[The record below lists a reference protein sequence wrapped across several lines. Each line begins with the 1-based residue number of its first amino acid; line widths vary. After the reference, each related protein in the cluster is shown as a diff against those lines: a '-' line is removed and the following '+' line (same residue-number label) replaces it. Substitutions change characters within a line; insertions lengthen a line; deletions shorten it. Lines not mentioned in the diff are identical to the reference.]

1 VRRRLTIRF
10 VAVVALALLVGG
22 GGALAVATVQSRRS
36 AQSQLRQDAATV
48 AGNVE
53 DPGAFKLLRQ
63 TARVL
68 RLQGA
73 EVVLVGPGGRVT
85 SGALPEGVRLVDL
98 DLPALRR
105 GEVVGGVRGHRL
117 FAAAPVT
124 VERLGSAGRQG
135 LAVVVLTR
143 GVETGAGRS
152 VGYLLLATVLA
163 IAVAAV
169 VGDQLGRRLVAPL
182 LATREA
188 TRRIAAGDLDARV
201 PITPG
206 ETPELV
212 ELADDVNKMTAA
224 LAVAKGQERRFLLSV
239 SHELRTPM
247 TSVRGFAEAIADG
260 TAPDPKRAAAV
271 IASEAQRLERL
282 VADLLQ
288 LATLDARAFSLSPR
302 HVDLLEVV
310 ADASAG
316 LEPLAALHGL
326 RLEGAEP
333 VDGAPPVMV
342 WADPDRLGQVVANLV
357 ENAIGFARSVVRLEV
372 WASGPGAGGITVEDD
387 GPGIAPADLPH
398 VFDPLWRSPSR
409 SSTRQVGTGLG
420 LAIVAELVAA
430 MGGGVQADGA
440 PGGGTRVTVTLG
452 ATRPTSSSPA
462 EARPGSGRVPHA
474 KIRSDR
480 DQHR

>member
-1 VRRRLTIRF
+1 MRRRLTIRF

-22 GGALAVATVQSRRS
+22 GGALVLASVQARRADQSR
-36 AQSQLRQDAATV
+36 LENDAATI
-48 AGNVE
+48 AANVE
-53 DPGAFKLLRQ
+53 GPAAFNLLRQ

-73 EVVLVGPGGRVT
+73 EAVTVGPAGRVT
-85 SGALPEGVRLVDL
+85 SGVLPEGVRFEDL
-98 DLPALRR
+98 DAPALRS
-105 GEVVGGVRGHRL
+105 GEVVGGRRGGRL

-124 VERLGSAGRQG
+124 LERPAGRQS

-143 GVETGAGRS
+143 DVEPVGRPF
-152 VGYLLLATVLA
+152 GYLVLATALA

-188 TRRIAAGDLDARV
+188 TRRIAGGDLDARV
-201 PITPG
+201 PVAAG
-206 ETPELV
+206 EAPELAG
-212 ELADDVNKMTAA
+212 LADDVNRMAAA
-224 LAVAKGQERRFLLSV
+224 LATARGQERRFLLSV

-271 IASEAQRLERL
+271 IATEAQRLERL

-288 LATLDARAFSLSPR
+288 LATLDARAFSLTLR
-302 HVDLLEVV
+302 EIDLLEVV
-310 ADASAG
+310 ADATAG
-316 LEPLAALHGL
+316 LEPLAARHGL

-333 VDGAPPVMV
+333 AEDATPVLV
-342 WADPDRLGQVVANLV
+342 SADPDRLAQVVANLV
-357 ENAIGFARSVVRLEV
+357 ENAIGFAGSTVRIAV
-372 WASGPGAGGITVEDD
+372 WTAEAGTACLTVEDD

-409 SSTRQVGTGLG
+409 TSSRQVGTGLG
-420 LAIVAELVAA
+420 LAIVAELVEA
-430 MGGGVQADGA
+430 MGGQVRADPA
-440 PGGGTRVTVTLG
+440 PDGGTRVTVTLG
-452 ATRPTSSSPA
+452 LAAPSQP
-462 EARPGSGRVPHA
+462 
-474 KIRSDR
+474 SDR
-480 DQHR
+480 ERSQR

>member
-10 VAVVALALLVGG
+10 VAVVALAMLVGG
-22 GGALAVATVQSRRS
+22 GGAVLVATVQARRS
-36 AQSQLRQDAATV
+36 AQAQLRQDAAAV
-48 AGNVE
+48 ATNVE
-53 DPGAFKLLRQ
+53 DPSAFKLLRQ

-73 EVVLVGPGGRVT
+73 EVVVVGPGGRVAT
-85 SGALPEGVRLVDL
+85 GVLPEGVRPVDL

-105 GEVVGGVRGHRL
+105 GEVVGGVRTGRL
-117 FAAAPVT
+117 FAAAPVSF
-124 VERLGSAGRQG
+124 ERLSGAGRQG
-135 LAVVVLTR
+135 LGVVVLTR
-143 GVETGAGRS
+143 AVETGAGRS
-152 VGYLLLATVLA
+152 AGYLLLATALA
-163 IAVAAV
+163 VAVAAV

-201 PITPG
+201 PVVAG
-206 ETPELV
+206 EAPELAQ
-212 ELADDVNKMTAA
+212 LADDVNTMAAA

-260 TAPDPKRAAAV
+260 TAPDPERAAAV
-271 IASEAQRLERL
+271 IAAEAQRLERL

-302 HVDLLEVV
+302 EVDLLEVV

-316 LEPLAALHGL
+316 LEPLAGRHGL
-326 RLEGAEP
+326 RLEGSEP
-333 VDGAPPVMV
+333 PEGAAPVMV

-357 ENAIGFARSVVRLEV
+357 ENAIGFAGSFVRLVV
-372 WASGPGAGGITVEDD
+372 WDPGPEMGAGCLMVEDD
-387 GPGIAPADLPH
+387 GPGIAPDDLPH

-409 SSTRQVGTGLG
+409 SSARQVGTGLG

-430 MGGGVQADGA
+430 MGGSVHAGSAA
-440 PGGGTRVTVTLG
+440 GGGTRVTVTLG
-452 ATRPTSSSPA
+452 L
-462 EARPGSGRVPHA
+462 ARPVPPN
-474 KIRSDR
+474 RSR
-480 DQHR
+480 